1 MHLQWAVMCESA
13 EQNEQGQT
21 TLVNVGKAIER
32 IPSLGIIAL
41 PFLVVISVRYELE
54 ELDKKHE
61 AALQMFSPD
70 GKACGDRAVQ
80 VIPTPAAEAT
90 DVPAWHQTL
99 ALRLSDVPL
108 PTYGLYEL
116 QVFLDGT
123 LAHTFKIDIAPMPQM
138 LPQEGERVIAGG

>member
-80 VIPTPAAEAT
+80 VIPTPAADVT
-90 DVPAWHQTL
+90 DVPAWRDGGIRPTPRARHPS
-99 ALRLSDVPL
+99 LRGDSPLIRADRAPVGVPRAR
-108 PTYGLYEL
+108 
-116 QVFLDGT
+116 D
-123 LAHTFKIDIAPMPQM
+123 
-138 LPQEGERVIAGG
+138 